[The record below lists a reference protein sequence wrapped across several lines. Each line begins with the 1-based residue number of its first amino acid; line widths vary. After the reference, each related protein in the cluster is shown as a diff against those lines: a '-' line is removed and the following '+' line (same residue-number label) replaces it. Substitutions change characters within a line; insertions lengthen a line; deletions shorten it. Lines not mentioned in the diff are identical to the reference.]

1 MLKALL
7 DKRPDERLDV
17 LLLGAHS
24 DDIEIGCGG
33 TMLEL
38 AARYPSLSVHWI
50 VLSATGDRAREADEC
65 ARRFLRGVSAST
77 IRLEGF
83 RDGYFPYEGA
93 RVKDCFERLKSDLSP
108 DVIFTHFRDDWHQ
121 DHRLVGELTWN
132 TWRRHLIL
140 EYEVPK
146 YDPDIG
152 SPNLFV
158 PLDDAAARTKVE
170 HVMASHRTQAS
181 RAWFTEDTLYGL
193 MRLRGVAGGCGTYAE
208 AFYCRKLVLG
218 APSR

>member
-1 MLKALL
+1 MLGGLL
-7 DKRPDERLDV
+7 DRRPDERLDV

-33 TMLEL
+33 TVLEL
-38 AARYPSLSVHWI
+38 AAGHPHLSVHWV

-65 ARRFLRGVSAST
+65 ARKFLRGVGAST
-77 IRLEGF
+77 ILLEGF

-93 RVKDCFERLKSDLSP
+93 RVKDYFEHLKQDLSP

-132 TWRRHLIL
+132 TWRHHLIL
-140 EYEVPK
+140 EYEIPK

-158 PLDDAAARTKVE
+158 PLGDATARTKVE
-170 HVMASHRTQAS
+170 HVIASHRTQAT
-181 RAWFTEDTLYGL
+181 RAWFTEDTLLGL
-193 MRLRGVAGGCGTYAE
+193 MRLRGVSAGCAGYAE
-208 AFYCRKLVLG
+208 GFYCRKLVLNARG
-218 APSR
+218 H